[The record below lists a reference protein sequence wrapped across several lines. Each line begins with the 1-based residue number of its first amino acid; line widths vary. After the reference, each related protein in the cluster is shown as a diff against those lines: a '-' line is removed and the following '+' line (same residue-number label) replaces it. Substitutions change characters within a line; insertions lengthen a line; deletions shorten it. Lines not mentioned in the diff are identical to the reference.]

1 MGVRTLLRMT
11 SSTFKPS
18 QSRSIARVV
27 RAQDVSDGAG
37 VRLKR
42 SIGTADFDQLDPFLL
57 LDEFRSDNA
66 SDYIAGFPSHP
77 HRGFET
83 VTYMLAGSMEHRDN
97 MGNRGLL
104 DAGSVQWMTAGR
116 GIIHSEMP
124 RQENGLMWGFQLWVN
139 LAASDKMTAPRYQDI
154 PPDAVPVVPLESGG
168 SVRVIAGEYGGVAGA
183 VSGIATAPIY
193 LDVRLPANA
202 AIALPVTLGHHALA
216 YVYEGDAWIGE
227 GQGSRVSAH
236 QLGVLSEGDGVELRA
251 AEAGARLL
259 IIAGRPLKEPV
270 ERYGPFVM
278 NTREQITQAVRDFQ
292 SGRFAQP

>member
-1 MGVRTLLRMT
+1 MSGQA
-11 SSTFKPS
+11 FKPN
-18 QSRSIARVV
+18 QSRSVSRVI

-42 SIGTADFDQLDPFLL
+42 SIGTPGFDQLDPFLL

-66 SDYIAGFPSHP
+66 SDYVAGFPNHP

-83 VTYMLAGSMEHRDN
+83 VTYMLAGSMEHRDH

-139 LAASDKMTAPRYQDI
+139 LPASDKMTAPRYQDI
-154 PPDAVPVVPLESGG
+154 PPDAVPVVELPAERDQPGG
-168 SVRVIAGEYGGVAGA
+168 SVRVIAGEYAGVPGA
-183 VSGIATAPIY
+183 VSGIATAPVY

-202 AIALPVTLGHHALA
+202 TLALPVTLGHHAFA
-216 YVYEGDAWIGE
+216 YVYEGDARLGE
-227 GQGSRVSAH
+227 GAGTLVNAH
-236 QLGVLSEGDGVELRA
+236 QLGVLSEGDGVALRA
-251 AEAGARLL
+251 GEGGVRLL
-259 IIAGRPLKEPV
+259 VIAGRPLHEPV

-278 NTREQITQAVRDFQ
+278 NTREQIAQAVRDFQ